1 MAAVTENKKEVSV
14 IHLIFSIIY
23 WSLTLATVMLI
34 FMLSSDDAND
44 SANFTY
50 VFVELI
56 NNMAGQQVVDNSTL
70 RVIGHM
76 MEFGCLAFLTF
87 MAFDNTNKISYK
99 TSYAESPMKILQS
112 DNEMNIILTICSRS
126 LMRSSMNIIRCLSQA
141 VTVRSL
147 MSVLIASEL
156 SSCCLSSGSFSRY
169 RSKRGVRKKSDIRSD
184 DRSGSKR
191 YFQKKS
197 IYESYC
203 YRIILIT

>member
-56 NNMAGQQVVDNSTL
+56 NGMAGQQVVDNSTL

-112 DNEMNIILTICSRS
+112 DNEMNIILTIWFTILNALFDEYHQMFVAGRDGSIVDVGVDCIGIIIV
-126 LMRSSMNIIRCLSQA
+126 LLIIRIVFSISLKA
-141 VTVRSL
+141 RGKKEVRYQ
-147 MSVLIASEL
+147 V
-156 SSCCLSSGSFSRY
+156 
-169 RSKRGVRKKSDIRSD
+169 
-184 DRSGSKR
+184 
-191 YFQKKS
+191 
-197 IYESYC
+197 
-203 YRIILIT
+203 

>member
-34 FMLSSDDAND
+34 FMLSSDNAND

-87 MAFDNTNKISYK
+87 MAFDANAARSAFADSLRST
-99 TSYAESPMKILQS
+99 AESDRAGANVPLLCGEKI
-112 DNEMNIILTICSRS
+112 TCP
-126 LMRSSMNIIRCLSQA
+126 
-141 VTVRSL
+141 
-147 MSVLIASEL
+147 
-156 SSCCLSSGSFSRY
+156 F
-169 RSKRGVRKKSDIRSD
+169 
-184 DRSGSKR
+184 
-191 YFQKKS
+191 
-197 IYESYC
+197 
-203 YRIILIT
+203 

>member
-1 MAAVTENKKEVSV
+1 MTAIAENKKEVSV

-34 FMLSSDDAND
+34 FMLSSDNAND

-56 NNMAGQQVVDNSTL
+56 NSMAGQQVVDNSTL

-87 MAFDNTNKISYK
+87 MAFDNTTKISYK

-112 DNEMNIILTICSRS
+112 DNEMNIILTIWFTILNVIFDEYHQLFVAGREGSIVDVGIDCIG
-126 LMRSSMNIIRCLSQA
+126 IIIVLLI
-141 VTVRSL
+141 VRVVFTIYL
-147 MSVLIASEL
+147 KARGRNEV
-156 SSCCLSSGSFSRY
+156 RY
-169 RSKRGVRKKSDIRSD
+169 QV
-184 DRSGSKR
+184 
-191 YFQKKS
+191 
-197 IYESYC
+197 
-203 YRIILIT
+203 